1 METSTAKRLTLFRGS
16 VRCGRRNTRLWPT
29 MEDMNLLRL
38 VARPLLAAPFL
49 VDGFSALRSPSEHVD
64 RAHAVVPL
72 VKKLPPGLNIDDED
86 LRVTTRVL
94 GVVMI
99 GAGTAFALGK
109 APRTS
114 AAILAGLAA
123 PMAFVNAPVWDAES
137 KEERFETMKELNKRL
152 ALVGALAIASM
163 DRVGR
168 PSAAWRRSYSRQHR
182 RALLEAR
189 AAGRRSLAQSHTH
202 S

>member
-1 METSTAKRLTLFRGS
+1 
-16 VRCGRRNTRLWPT
+16 
-29 MEDMNLLRL
+29 MNLLRL
-38 VARPLLAAPFL
+38 LARPLLAAPLL

-64 RAHAVVPL
+64 RAHAVLPL
-72 VKKLPPGLNIDDED
+72 VEKLIPGLTIDDED

-94 GVVMI
+94 GAVMI

-114 AAILAGLAA
+114 AVILAGLAA
-123 PMAFVNAPVWDAES
+123 PMAFVNAPVWEAES

-152 ALVGALAIASM
+152 ALVGGLAIAST

-168 PSAAWRRSYSRQHR
+168 PSAAWRRSNSRKQR

-189 AAGRRSLAQSHTH
+189 AAGRRRPAQSRTH

>member
-1 METSTAKRLTLFRGS
+1 M
-16 VRCGRRNTRLWPT
+16 
-29 MEDMNLLRL
+29 
-38 VARPLLAAPFL
+38 
-49 VDGFSALRSPSEHVD
+49 
-64 RAHAVVPL
+64 
-72 VKKLPPGLNIDDED
+72 
-86 LRVTTRVL
+86 TTRVL

-114 AAILAGLAA
+114 AAILAGLAT
-123 PMAFVNAPVWDAES
+123 PMAFVNAPVWDVES

-189 AAGRRSLAQSHTH
+189 AAGRQSLTQSHTH

>member
-1 METSTAKRLTLFRGS
+1 
-16 VRCGRRNTRLWPT
+16 
-29 MEDMNLLRL
+29 MNLLRL

-72 VKKLPPGLNIDDED
+72 VEKLTIDDED

-123 PMAFVNAPVWDAES
+123 PMAFVNAPVWDVES

-189 AAGRRSLAQSHTH
+189 AAGCQSLTPSHTH